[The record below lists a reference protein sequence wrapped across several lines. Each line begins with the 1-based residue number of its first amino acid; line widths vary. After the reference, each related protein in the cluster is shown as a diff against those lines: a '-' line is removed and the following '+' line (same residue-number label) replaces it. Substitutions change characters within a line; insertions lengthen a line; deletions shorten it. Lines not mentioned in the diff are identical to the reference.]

1 MTCVADR
8 RAHASLAIVD
18 TLVITLVCDE
28 QRPRLARC
36 ALPLLRVT
44 HITRSVFDFAVI
56 ATGRAVGVL
65 VLVARVV
72 PIRRRVVVFG
82 L

>member
-1 MTCVADR
+1 M
-8 RAHASLAIVD
+8 AIAIIH

-44 HITRSVFDFAVI
+44 HFTRSVLDFAVI
-56 ATGRAVGVL
+56 ATGRAVGVP
-65 VLVARVV
+65 VHVARV